1 MVDARGYSCPT
12 PVVMV
17 QKAVKNGSPRELE
30 VAVDNQCSVEN
41 VTRCALY
48 EGEDPML
55 RCMDED
61 VEAVYHR
68 SGEEFVLIHK
78 GAE

>member
-17 QKAVKNGSPRELE
+17 QKAVKDKNPSKLE

-41 VTRCALY
+41 VTRFAQNAGY
-48 EGEDPML
+48 KVSVTDFEGDFKLML
-55 RCMDED
+55 T
-61 VEAVYHR
+61 
-68 SGEEFVLIHK
+68 K
-78 GAE
+78 

>member
-17 QKAVKNGSPRELE
+17 QKAVKDKNPSKLE

-41 VTRCALY
+41 GYKVSVTDF
-48 EGEDPML
+48 EGDFKL
-55 RCMDED
+55 T
-61 VEAVYHR
+61 
-68 SGEEFVLIHK
+68 LTK
-78 GAE
+78 